1 MAQDMTTFAKLS
13 AKLYLNVKVRSFA
26 AEHAQA
32 AFLWVLAITYAVD
45 RKSDGYVEDFAMRTF
60 LGGTDDDITALQEAG
75 FIDPVDGG
83 WMIHDFLKSQI
94 SSGEQEDLRA
104 KRAAAGR
111 KGGRKSGESRATKA
125 NTKQNEAE
133 TPTNEDEV
141 KQERS
146 KTEASAQANTKQ
158 NEAETDIETDI
169 PPYSP
174 PTGTGSDDSPNHEA
188 PADDG
193 FDAAWDAYP
202 KHTGSKTKTRRIWQR
217 TLADTD
223 PGRLRAS
230 VDAYAAHTAAN
241 RDDARWTPTMANWL
255 ERGQWRDWQ
264 PKPKDVPLPS
274 DYWFANNFDA
284 RLLDAGIDYLTV
296 MRLHPDVNQRIRDGD
311 DWQTAAD
318 TVIGQTLNNAIQ
330 TREEHA

>member
-75 FIDPVDGG
+75 FIEPADGG

-111 KGGRKSGESRATKA
+111 KGGRKSGESRATQA

-133 TPTNEDEV
+133 TTTTEDEP

-146 KTEASAQANTKQ
+146 KIEASAQANTKQ

-174 PTGTGSDDSPNHEA
+174 PTGTGSDDSHNPDD
-188 PADDG
+188 PDDDG

-202 KHTGSKTKTRRIWQR
+202 KHTGSKTKTRRVWQR

-223 PGRLRAS
+223 AGRLRAS

-255 ERGQWRDWQ
+255 ERGQWRDWL

-274 DYWFANNFDA
+274 DYWFANHFDA

>member
-75 FIDPVDGG
+75 FIDHVDGG
-83 WMIHDFLKSQI
+83 WLIHDFLKSQI
-94 SSGEQEDLRA
+94 SSGEQDDLRA

-111 KGGRKSGESRATKA
+111 KGGRKSGESRATQA

-133 TPTNEDEV
+133 TLTNEAKQ

-174 PTGTGSDDSPNHEA
+174 PTGTGSDDSPHHEA

-202 KHTGSKTKTRRIWQR
+202 KHTGSKTKTRRVWQR

-255 ERGQWRDWQ
+255 ERGQWRDWL
-264 PKPKDVPLPS
+264 PKPKDVALPS

-311 DWQTAAD
+311 DWHTAAD

-330 TREEHA
+330 TREEQV

>member
-75 FIDPVDGG
+75 FIELVDGG
-83 WMIHDFLKSQI
+83 WLIHDFLKSQI

-111 KGGRKSGESRATKA
+111 KGGRKSGESRATQA

-133 TPTNEDEV
+133 TTTTEDEP

-146 KTEASAQANTKQ
+146 KIEASAQANTKQ

-174 PTGTGSDDSPNHEA
+174 PTGTSSDDSPNHEA

-202 KHTGSKTKTRRIWQR
+202 KHTGSKTKTRRVWQR

-274 DYWFANNFDA
+274 DYWFANNFDV

>member
-60 LGGTDDDITALQEAG
+60 LGGSDDDITALQEAG
-75 FIDPVDGG
+75 FIEPAEGG
-83 WMIHDFLKSQI
+83 WMIHDFLKSQV

-111 KGGRKSGESRATKA
+111 KGGRKSGESRATQA

-133 TPTNEDEV
+133 TTTTEDEP

-146 KTEASAQANTKQ
+146 KIEASAQANTKQ

-174 PTGTGSDDSPNHEA
+174 PTGTGSDDSPNHDD
-188 PADDG
+188 PDDDG

-202 KHTGSKTKTRRIWQR
+202 KHTGSKTKTRRVWQR

-223 PGRLRAS
+223 AGRLRAS

-255 ERGQWRDWQ
+255 ERGQWRDWL
-264 PKPKDVPLPS
+264 PKPKDVALPS
-274 DYWFANNFDA
+274 DYWFANHFDA

-330 TREEHA
+330 TREEQA

>member
-83 WMIHDFLKSQI
+83 WLIHDFLKSQI

-111 KGGRKSGESRATKA
+111 KGGRKSGESRATQA

-146 KTEASAQANTKQ
+146 KIEASAQANTKQ

-202 KHTGSKTKTRRIWQR
+202 KHTGSKTKTRRVWQR

-223 PGRLRAS
+223 AERLRAS

-330 TREEHA
+330 TREEQA

>member
-83 WMIHDFLKSQI
+83 WLIHDFLKSQI

-111 KGGRKSGESRATKA
+111 RGGRKSGESRATQA

-202 KHTGSKTKTRRIWQR
+202 KHTGSKTKTRRVWQR

-255 ERGQWRDWQ
+255 ERGQWRDWL

-274 DYWFANNFDA
+274 DYWFANHFDA

-296 MRLHPDVNQRIRDGD
+296 MRLHPAVNQRIRDGD

-330 TREEHA
+330 TREEQA

>member
-83 WMIHDFLKSQI
+83 WLIHDFLKSQI

-111 KGGRKSGESRATKA
+111 KGGRKSGESRATQA

-133 TPTNEDEV
+133 THTTEAEP

-174 PTGTGSDDSPNHEA
+174 PTGTGSDDSPNHDD
-188 PADDG
+188 PDDDG

-202 KHTGSKTKTRRIWQR
+202 KHTGSKTKTRRVWR
-217 TLADTD
+217 DTLADTD
-223 PGRLRAS
+223 AGRLRAS

-255 ERGQWRDWQ
+255 ERGQWRDWL

-296 MRLHPDVNQRIRDGD
+296 MRLHPDVNHRIRDGD
-311 DWQTAAD
+311 DWHTAAD
-318 TVIGQTLNNAIQ
+318 TVIGQTLDNAIQ

>member
-111 KGGRKSGESRATKA
+111 KGGRKSGESRATQA

-133 TPTNEDEV
+133 TLTTEDEV

-146 KTEASAQANTKQ
+146 KIEASAQANTKQ

-174 PTGTGSDDSPNHEA
+174 PTGTGSDDSPNHDD
-188 PADDG
+188 PDDDG

-202 KHTGSKTKTRRIWQR
+202 KHTGSKTKTRRVWQR

-223 PGRLRAS
+223 AGRLRAS

-264 PKPKDVPLPS
+264 PKPKDVALPS

-318 TVIGQTLNNAIQ
+318 TVIGQTLDNAIQ
-330 TREEHA
+330 TREEQA

>member
-75 FIDPVDGG
+75 FIEPAEGG
-83 WMIHDFLKSQI
+83 WMIHDFLKSQV

-111 KGGRKSGESRATKA
+111 KGGRKSGESRATQA

-133 TPTNEDEV
+133 TTATEDEP

-146 KTEASAQANTKQ
+146 KIEASAQANTKQ

-174 PTGTGSDDSPNHEA
+174 PTGTGSDDSHNHEA

-202 KHTGSKTKTRRIWQR
+202 KHTGSKTKTRRVWQR

-223 PGRLRAS
+223 AGRLRAS

-255 ERGQWRDWQ
+255 ERGQWRDWL
-264 PKPKDVPLPS
+264 PKPKDVALPS

-330 TREEHA
+330 TREEQA

>member
-26 AEHAQA
+26 TSHAQA

-45 RKSDGYVEDFAMRTF
+45 RKSDGYVEDFAMHTF

-94 SSGEQEDLRA
+94 SSGEQEALRA

-111 KGGRKSGESRATKA
+111 KGGRKSGESRATQA

-133 TPTNEDEV
+133 TPTNEAEQ

-174 PTGTGSDDSPNHEA
+174 PTGTGSDDSHNHDD

-223 PGRLRAS
+223 AGRLRAS
-230 VDAYAAHTAAN
+230 VDAYAAHIAAN

-255 ERGQWRDWQ
+255 ERGQWRDWL

-274 DYWFANNFDA
+274 DYWFANHFDA
-284 RLLDAGIDYLTV
+284 SLLDAGIDYLTV
-296 MRLHPDVNQRIRDGD
+296 MRLHPAVNQRIRDGD

-330 TREEHA
+330 TREEQA

>member
-83 WMIHDFLKSQI
+83 WLIHDFLKSQI

-111 KGGRKSGESRATKA
+111 KGGRKSGESRATQA

-133 TPTNEDEV
+133 TPTNEDEP

-202 KHTGSKTKTRRIWQR
+202 KHTGSKTKTRRVWQR

-255 ERGQWRDWQ
+255 ERGQWRDWL
-264 PKPKDVPLPS
+264 PKPKDVALPS
-274 DYWFANNFDA
+274 DYWFANHFDA

-311 DWQTAAD
+311 DWHTAAD
-318 TVIGQTLNNAIQ
+318 TVIGQTLNNAI
-330 TREEHA
+330 

>member
-32 AFLWVLAITYAVD
+32 VFLWVLAITYAVD

-83 WMIHDFLKSQI
+83 WLIHDFLKSQI

-111 KGGRKSGESRATKA
+111 KGGRKSGESRATQA

-133 TPTNEDEV
+133 TLTNEDEV

-146 KTEASAQANTKQ
+146 KTEASAQANAKQ

-174 PTGTGSDDSPNHEA
+174 PTGTGRDDSPNHEA

-230 VDAYAAHTAAN
+230 VDAYAAHTAAH

>member
-60 LGGTDDDITALQEAG
+60 LGGSDDDITALQEAG
-75 FIDPVDGG
+75 FIEPAEGG
-83 WMIHDFLKSQI
+83 WMIHDFLKSQV

-111 KGGRKSGESRATKA
+111 KGGRKSGESRATQA

-133 TPTNEDEV
+133 TTTTEDEP

-146 KTEASAQANTKQ
+146 KIEASVQANTKQ

-174 PTGTGSDDSPNHEA
+174 PHG
-188 PADDG
+188 DG
-193 FDAAWDAYP
+193 
-202 KHTGSKTKTRRIWQR
+202 QR
-217 TLADTD
+217 
-223 PGRLRAS
+223 
-230 VDAYAAHTAAN
+230 
-241 RDDARWTPTMANWL
+241 
-255 ERGQWRDWQ
+255 
-264 PKPKDVPLPS
+264 
-274 DYWFANNFDA
+274 
-284 RLLDAGIDYLTV
+284 
-296 MRLHPDVNQRIRDGD
+296 
-311 DWQTAAD
+311 
-318 TVIGQTLNNAIQ
+318 
-330 TREEHA
+330 

>member
-1 MAQDMTTFAKLS
+1 MSQGRNS
-13 AKLYLNVKVRSFA
+13 R
-26 AEHAQA
+26 
-32 AFLWVLAITYAVD
+32 AF
-45 RKSDGYVEDFAMRTF
+45 
-60 LGGTDDDITALQEAG
+60 Q
-75 FIDPVDGG
+75 
-83 WMIHDFLKSQI
+83 
-94 SSGEQEDLRA
+94 
-104 KRAAAGR
+104 RAAATWCFSSRRPRLRPSQPVLAAPFWAVMGR
-111 KGGRKSGESRATKA
+111 LAQNSREQLDLLGFEGIRYSLEQSRSQSGRARKPRGGCQPEPSPMP
-125 NTKQNEAE
+125 AE
-133 TPTNEDEV
+133 PQPNPSPTLAKEEV
-141 KQERS
+141 KED
-146 KTEASAQANTKQ
+146 TG
-158 NEAETDIETDI
+158 I

-174 PTGTGSDDSPNHEA
+174 PTGTGSDDSPNHDD
-188 PADDG
+188 PDDDG

-223 PGRLRAS
+223 AERLRSS

-264 PKPKDVPLPS
+264 PKPKDVALPS
-274 DYWFANNFDA
+274 DYWFANHFDA

-311 DWQTAAD
+311 DWHTAAD

>member
-75 FIDPVDGG
+75 FIEPAEGG

-111 KGGRKSGESRATKA
+111 KGGRKSGESRATQA

-133 TPTNEDEV
+133 TLTTEDEV

-146 KTEASAQANTKQ
+146 KIEASAQANTKQ

-174 PTGTGSDDSPNHEA
+174 PTGTGSDDSPNHDD
-188 PADDG
+188 PDDDG

-202 KHTGSKTKTRRIWQR
+202 KHTGSKTKTRRVWQR

-223 PGRLRAS
+223 AGRLRAS

-255 ERGQWRDWQ
+255 ERGQWRDWP

-318 TVIGQTLNNAIQ
+318 TVIGQTLDNAIQ
-330 TREEHA
+330 TREEQA

>member
-60 LGGTDDDITALQEAG
+60 LGGSDDDITALQEAG
-75 FIDPVDGG
+75 FIEPAEGG
-83 WMIHDFLKSQI
+83 WMIHDFLKSQV

-111 KGGRKSGESRATKA
+111 KGGRKSGESRATQA

-133 TPTNEDEV
+133 TTTTEDEP

-146 KTEASAQANTKQ
+146 KIEASAQANTKQ

-169 PPYSP
+169 PPIVP
-174 PTGTGSDDSPNHEA
+174 PTGTGSDDSPNHDD
-188 PADDG
+188 PDDDG

-202 KHTGSKTKTRRIWQR
+202 KHTGSKTKTRRVWRR

-223 PGRLRAS
+223 AGRLRAS

-255 ERGQWRDWQ
+255 ERGQWRDWL
-264 PKPKDVPLPS
+264 PKPKDVALPS
-274 DYWFANNFDA
+274 DYWFANHFDA

-330 TREEHA
+330 TREEQA

>member
-83 WMIHDFLKSQI
+83 WLIHDFLKSQI

-111 KGGRKSGESRATKA
+111 KGGRKSGESRATQA
-125 NTKQNEAE
+125 NAKQNEAE
-133 TPTNEDEV
+133 TLTNEYEV

-146 KTEASAQANTKQ
+146 KTEASAQANAKQ

-188 PADDG
+188 PAGDG

-311 DWQTAAD
+311 DWQTAAN

>member
-13 AKLYLNVKVRSFA
+13 AKLYLNVKVRAFA

-45 RKSDGYVEDFAMRTF
+45 RKSDGYVEDFAMHTF

-94 SSGEQEDLRA
+94 SSGEQDDLRA

-111 KGGRKSGESRATKA
+111 LGGRKSGTSRSAQA

-133 TPTNEDEV
+133 TPTNEAEA

-146 KTEASAQANTKQ
+146 KIEASAQANTKQ

-174 PTGTGSDDSPNHEA
+174 PTGTGREENPDPPTD
-188 PADDG
+188 ADDG
-193 FDAAWDAYP
+193 FEAAWDAYP
-202 KHTGSKTKTRRIWQR
+202 KHTGSKAKTRRVWKR

-255 ERGQWRDWQ
+255 ERGQWRDWT
-264 PKPKDVPLPS
+264 PKARPVRLP
-274 DYWFANNFDA
+274 DDAWLAEHFDA
-284 RLLDAGIDYLTV
+284 ALLDAGVDYLTV
-296 MRLHPDVNQRIRDGD
+296 MRLHPTVNQRIRDGD
-311 DWQTAAD
+311 TWQQAAE
-318 TVIGQTLNNAIQ
+318 TTIRHTLEGDPA
-330 TREEHA
+330 

>member
-83 WMIHDFLKSQI
+83 WLIHDFLKSQI

-111 KGGRKSGESRATKA
+111 KGGRKSGESRATQA
-125 NTKQNEAE
+125 NTKQNDAETHTTEAE
-133 TPTNEDEV
+133 P

-174 PTGTGSDDSPNHEA
+174 HTGTGSDDSPNHDD
-188 PADDG
+188 PDDDG

-202 KHTGSKTKTRRIWQR
+202 KHTGSKTKTRRVWR
-217 TLADTD
+217 DTLADTD
-223 PGRLRAS
+223 AGRLRAS

-255 ERGQWRDWQ
+255 ERGQWRDWL

-318 TVIGQTLNNAIQ
+318 TVIGQTLDNAIQ

>member
-60 LGGTDDDITALQEAG
+60 LGGSDDDITALQEAG
-75 FIDPVDGG
+75 FIEPADGG
-83 WMIHDFLKSQI
+83 WMIHDFLKSQV

-111 KGGRKSGESRATKA
+111 KGGRKSGESRATQA

-133 TPTNEDEV
+133 TTTTEDEP

-146 KTEASAQANTKQ
+146 KIEASVQANTKQ

-174 PTGTGSDDSPNHEA
+174 PTGTGSDDSPNHDD
-188 PADDG
+188 PDDDG

-202 KHTGSKTKTRRIWQR
+202 KHTGSKTKTRRVWQR

-223 PGRLRAS
+223 AGRLRAS
-230 VDAYAAHTAAN
+230 VDAYAAHTASN

-264 PKPKDVPLPS
+264 PKPKDVALPS
-274 DYWFANNFDA
+274 DYWFANHFDA

>member
-83 WMIHDFLKSQI
+83 WLIHDFLKSQI

-111 KGGRKSGESRATKA
+111 KGGRKSGESRATQA

-133 TPTNEDEV
+133 TPTNEDEP

-202 KHTGSKTKTRRIWQR
+202 KHTGSKTKTRRVWQR

-255 ERGQWRDWQ
+255 ERGQWRDWL
-264 PKPKDVPLPS
+264 PKPKDVALPS

-311 DWQTAAD
+311 DWHTAAD

-330 TREEHA
+330 TREEQV

>member
-83 WMIHDFLKSQI
+83 WLIHDFLKSQI

-111 KGGRKSGESRATKA
+111 KGGRKSGESRATQA

-133 TPTNEDEV
+133 TPTNEDEP

-202 KHTGSKTKTRRIWQR
+202 KHTGSKTKTRRVWQR

-255 ERGQWRDWQ
+255 ERGQWRDWL
-264 PKPKDVPLPS
+264 PKPKDVALPS

-311 DWQTAAD
+311 DWHTAAD
-318 TVIGQTLNNAIQ
+318 TVIGQTLNDAIQ
-330 TREEHA
+330 TREEQV

>member
-83 WMIHDFLKSQI
+83 WLIHDFLKSQI

-111 KGGRKSGESRATKA
+111 KGGRKSGESRAT
-125 NTKQNEAE
+125 
-133 TPTNEDEV
+133 
-141 KQERS
+141 
-146 KTEASAQANTKQ
+146 QANTKQ

-255 ERGQWRDWQ
+255 ERGQWRDWL

-330 TREEHA
+330 TGEEHA

>member
-60 LGGTDDDITALQEAG
+60 LGGSDDDITALQEAG
-75 FIDPVDGG
+75 FIEPAEGG
-83 WMIHDFLKSQI
+83 WMIHDFLKSQV

-111 KGGRKSGESRATKA
+111 KGGRKSGESRATQA

-133 TPTNEDEV
+133 TTTTEDEP

-146 KTEASAQANTKQ
+146 KIEASAQANTKQ

-174 PTGTGSDDSPNHEA
+174 PTGTGSDDSPNHDD
-188 PADDG
+188 PDDDG

-202 KHTGSKTKTRRIWQR
+202 KHTGSKTKTRRVWQR

-223 PGRLRAS
+223 AGRLRAS

-255 ERGQWRDWQ
+255 ERGQWRDWL
-264 PKPKDVPLPS
+264 PKPKDVALPS
-274 DYWFANNFDA
+274 DYWFANHFDA

>member
-111 KGGRKSGESRATKA
+111 KGGRKSGESRATQA

-133 TPTNEDEV
+133 TLTTEDEV

-202 KHTGSKTKTRRIWQR
+202 KHTGSKTKTRRVWQR

-318 TVIGQTLNNAIQ
+318 TVIGQALNNAIQ

>member
-83 WMIHDFLKSQI
+83 WLIHDFLKSQI

-111 KGGRKSGESRATKA
+111 KGGRKSGESRATQA

-133 TPTNEDEV
+133 THTTEAEP

-174 PTGTGSDDSPNHEA
+174 PTGTGSDDSPNHDD
-188 PADDG
+188 PDDDG

-202 KHTGSKTKTRRIWQR
+202 KHTGSKTKTRRVWQR

-264 PKPKDVPLPS
+264 PKPKDVALPS

-330 TREEHA
+330 TREEQA

>member
-32 AFLWVLAITYAVD
+32 AFLWLLAITYAVD

-60 LGGTDDDITALQEAG
+60 LGGSDDDITALQEAG
-75 FIDPVDGG
+75 FIEPAEGG
-83 WMIHDFLKSQI
+83 WMIHDFLKSQV

-111 KGGRKSGESRATKA
+111 KGGRKSGESRATQA

-133 TPTNEDEV
+133 TTTTEDEP
-141 KQERS
+141 KRERS
-146 KTEASAQANTKQ
+146 KIEASAQANTKQ

-174 PTGTGSDDSPNHEA
+174 PTGTGSDDSPNHDD
-188 PADDG
+188 PDDDG

-202 KHTGSKTKTRRIWQR
+202 KHTGSKTKTRRVWQR

-223 PGRLRAS
+223 AGRLRAS

-264 PKPKDVPLPS
+264 PKPKDVALPS
-274 DYWFANNFDA
+274 DYWFANHFDV